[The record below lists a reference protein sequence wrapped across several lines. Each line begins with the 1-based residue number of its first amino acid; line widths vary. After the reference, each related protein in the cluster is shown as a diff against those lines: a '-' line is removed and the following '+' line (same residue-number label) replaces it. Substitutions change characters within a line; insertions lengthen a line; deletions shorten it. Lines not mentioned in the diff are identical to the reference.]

1 MSYQQMCLLFIKA
14 RGARGVVRGSRD
26 RGVVWRIDFEAVNFE
41 TDVDGTHVCEWYR
54 SHMESLVF

>member
-26 RGVVWRIDFEAVNFE
+26 RGVVWRIDFE
-41 TDVDGTHVCEWYR
+41 TGVDGTHVGEWYR
-54 SHMESLVF
+54 SYMESLVF